1 MSEPVQICRGFTD
14 EQWRTIRL
22 CLDKGDES
30 AWPCAVEIFERRI
43 KERYLSCI
51 EVLITADSKL
61 DVGVPDQAP
70 ADCSTLPDDQGRPV
84 VVPGFAILAL
94 CCLLAETLQGFREKP
109 AKSNAPS
116 GPCTF
121 QDDGKCIKPTTTDQ
135 FREFLRRPAF
145 RGAFDDDG
153 VARSFVNGVRNGI
166 FHEAE
171 TRGWVIWR
179 EEAPGQILVREDGR
193 YALNR
198 TEFYHALK
206 AEFDGYVAELRD
218 PNNSEL
224 RTRFKKKMSDIVKE
238 S

>member
-1 MSEPVQICRGFTD
+1 MNEPVQICRGFTD
-14 EQWRTIRL
+14 EQWRAICLR
-22 CLDKGDES
+22 LDKGDDS
-30 AWPCAVEIFERRI
+30 AWACAVEIFERRI

-51 EVLITADSKL
+51 QVLITADSKL

-109 AKSNAPS
+109 AKPNAAS

-121 QDDGKCIKPTTTDQ
+121 QRRWQVHQADNHGPVQ
-135 FREFLRRPAF
+135 GVLRRPAF

-153 VARSFVNGVRNGI
+153 VARSFVNGIRNGI

-179 EEAPGQILVREDGR
+179 EEPPGQILVLEDGR

-218 PNNSEL
+218 PSNSEL
-224 RTRFKKKMSDIVKE
+224 RTRFKKKMSAIVKE

>member
-1 MSEPVQICRGFTD
+1 MTEPIQICRGFTG
-14 EQWRTIRL
+14 EQWRVLRPL
-22 CLDKGDES
+22 LDAGDEA
-30 AWPCAVEIFERRI
+30 AWTCAVAVFDRRI
-43 KERYLSCI
+43 KERFLSSI
-51 EVLITADSKL
+51 EVLIAADSKL
-61 DVGVPDQAP
+61 DVPAP
-70 ADCSTLPDDQGRPV
+70 STALSDCSTLPDDQGRPV
-84 VVPGFAILAL
+84 VVPGFTILAL

-109 AKSNAPS
+109 AKPQAVS

-145 RGAFDDDG
+145 RGAFDDDN

-171 TRGWVIWR
+171 TRRWLIWR
-179 EEAPGQILVREDGR
+179 EEPPGQIVAPEDGR

-198 TEFYHALK
+198 TEFYKALK
-206 AEFDGYVAELRD
+206 VEFDGYIADLRD
-218 PNNSEL
+218 PANGDL
-224 RTRFKKKMSDIVKE
+224 RSRFKKKMTNIVKE

>member
-1 MSEPVQICRGFTD
+1 MGHSGLVLP
-14 EQWRTIRL
+14 
-22 CLDKGDES
+22 
-30 AWPCAVEIFERRI
+30 PCGNVAGIPRKARETERSVR
-43 KERYLSCI
+43 
-51 EVLITADSKL
+51 
-61 DVGVPDQAP
+61 
-70 ADCSTLPDDQGRPV
+70 
-84 VVPGFAILAL
+84 AL
-94 CCLLAETLQGFREKP
+94 H
-109 AKSNAPS
+109 
-116 GPCTF
+116 F

-145 RGAFDDDG
+145 CGAFDDDS

-179 EEAPGQILVREDGR
+179 EEPPGQILVLEDGR

-224 RTRFKKKMSDIVKE
+224 RTRFKKKMSDIVKAAARRAPR
-238 S
+238 